1 MADSHKHQPG
11 WLLRTYV
18 TPRGTRRQFGD
29 RRCPVMLCKTCGK
42 RIVQKSC
49 PTRLLAAGT
58 IASLVLMTIC
68 SWLAFKL
75 HQPLLFLPFPLAL
88 TFVSYA
94 VYRRTTFVLLKYQ
107 KRRRK

>member
-1 MADSHKHQPG
+1 MTESHEHRPG

-18 TPRGTRRQFGD
+18 MPRGNRCQLGD
-29 RRCPVMLCKTCGK
+29 RRYPVMLCKTCGK
-42 RIVQKSC
+42 RIVQESR
-49 PTRLLAAGT
+49 PTRLLAAGVV
-58 IASLVLMTIC
+58 ASLVLMTIC